1 MCLFL
6 FSGLPVKLLLYFYIG
21 LIHGENA
28 RKIVVA
34 PHIGI
39 NKILVVYK
47 GNIIRSS
54 FARGIG
60 YPRTGFYCFCYG
72 CFPRSIVAKEVID
85 VSWGNGSAGAFI
97 CGVIKS
103 NSYNFTG

>member
-1 MCLFL
+1 M
-6 FSGLPVKLLLYFYIG
+6 
-21 LIHGENA
+21 
-28 RKIVVA
+28 VA